1 MAKFLTLNTHSW
13 LEANSL
19 KKLFDL
25 AENIY
30 IENYDVICLQEI
42 NQDIRGLAAKD
53 VEGYEKLPGSPELHC
68 DNYALQLVNYLRSQ
82 GRHYYWSWAYN
93 HIGYD
98 KYNEG
103 VVILSKNPIKVKDI
117 LVSAVDDEH
126 DYHTRR
132 VLAAETEV
140 NGKPVT
146 DTAGYDMILNSP
158 LELQDSHKV
167 AKSIQGDHTIIEDI
181 DGWEGNKQSLKVD
194 HVFTSKE
201 IEIQSSTVVFDGG
214 ESPIVSDHFGLAVDL
229 NY

>member
-1 MAKFLTLNTHSW
+1 M
-13 LEANSL
+13 
-19 KKLFDL
+19 
-25 AENIY
+25 
-30 IENYDVICLQEI
+30 
-42 NQDIRGLAAKD
+42 
-53 VEGYEKLPGSPELHC
+53 
-68 DNYALQLVNYLRSQ
+68 
-82 GRHYYWSWAYN
+82 
-93 HIGYD
+93 
-98 KYNEG
+98 
-103 VVILSKNPIKVKDI
+103 ILSKNPIKVKDI

-140 NGKPVT
+140 DSKPATVVSLHMSWFGKGFESEWAKLEEALSDFPSPLILMGDFNNPT

-158 LELQDSHKV
+158 LDLQDSHKV

-194 HVFTSKE
+194 HVFTSKD

>member
-1 MAKFLTLNTHSW
+1 MSWFGKGFESEWAK
-13 LEANSL
+13 LE
-19 KKLFDL
+19 K
-25 AENIY
+25 
-30 IENYDVICLQEI
+30 
-42 NQDIRGLAAKD
+42 
-53 VEGYEKLPGSPELHC
+53 
-68 DNYALQLVNYLRSQ
+68 ALSDFPKPLVLMGDFN
-82 GRHYYWSWAYN
+82 
-93 HIGYD
+93 
-98 KYNEG
+98 
-103 VVILSKNPIKVKDI
+103 NP
-117 LVSAVDDEH
+117 
-126 DYHTRR
+126 
-132 VLAAETEV
+132 
-140 NGKPVT
+140 T

>member
-1 MAKFLTLNTHSW
+1 M
-13 LEANSL
+13 
-19 KKLFDL
+19 
-25 AENIY
+25 
-30 IENYDVICLQEI
+30 
-42 NQDIRGLAAKD
+42 
-53 VEGYEKLPGSPELHC
+53 
-68 DNYALQLVNYLRSQ
+68 
-82 GRHYYWSWAYN
+82 
-93 HIGYD
+93 
-98 KYNEG
+98 
-103 VVILSKNPIKVKDI
+103 ILSKNPIKVKDI

-140 NGKPVT
+140 DGKPVTVVSLHMSWFGKGFESEWVKLEEALSDFPSPLILMGDFNNPT

-158 LELQDSHKV
+158 LDLQDSHKV

-194 HVFTSKE
+194 HVFTSKD